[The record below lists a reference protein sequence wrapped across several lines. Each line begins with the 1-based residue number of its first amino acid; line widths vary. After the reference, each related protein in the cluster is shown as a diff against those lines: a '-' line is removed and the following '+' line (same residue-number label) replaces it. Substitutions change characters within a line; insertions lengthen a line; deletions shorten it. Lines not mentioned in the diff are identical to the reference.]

1 MNNISTTIICFL
13 IFCSAVI
20 TSAQN
25 GQIDSTYGNYG
36 KQNYADFHPYLYSI
50 EEITKLP
57 QSEESFLLLGNIIS
71 KDDDGKMWLPVS
83 TFKNDYLVSE
93 KQMPLSET
101 QQNFNLKC
109 AIASTAGYAS
119 RFVIAGGRNG
129 NLFLKQF
136 EVDGTPVDN
145 FGIHSE
151 VVRDLGSDDYVSSM
165 VRLFDRTYVVFARTK
180 NKIVCL
186 KLDDAGEWDP
196 SFGVGGKLEFPVSG
210 DFKVYST
217 ITSHNDIYFTTGIQ
231 QLRKMN
237 QYGVEDLEFFSLAN
251 QYADLKVS
259 SMQIMD
265 DGNLLLGGNELFS
278 PKSLILLKLTPDG
291 SPVNSFG
298 NQGKT
303 LINYQGNF
311 NTINSVRIF
320 KNRIFVVGGIDLNF
334 FVAKVSIDG
343 LLVPEFG
350 VDGIVKIKYGNSIT
364 TCLDINL
371 NNNGTA
377 LLMGSREGWLA
388 TARIKSGALP
398 TVNASISAEFVC
410 PGDIFQLSATGA
422 DSYHWVGS
430 DGFESFI
437 ANPTISINDT
447 FSGADVLYTVTGQ
460 NADGFSDEAQTAV
473 FLKNDIEFSYTEKLP
488 CFGSEAGHLVKIL
501 KGSNFDSNIQL
512 NYNPAFATKVS
523 EDDESVIMAF
533 NFAASPLELSFND
546 SEARYC
552 PKTLS
557 VDFRTHEAILATL
570 EVNSI
575 DSTCIGVINP
585 FDESDPLTYLWT
597 NSSTG
602 KISAGLSAG
611 PFEVTITNTVTGCTA
626 TFGAECAPVLSSD
639 NLQNSINAIFPNPT
653 SDEVSVVL
661 DKSFNDASLMTFM
674 DSQGKII
681 VIQKLNNQ
689 ANGIYKINVGEFS
702 AGLYFV
708 KVQNTENKLFTGKF
722 IKISN

>member
-1 MNNISTTIICFL
+1 MNNIYTTFTCFL

-20 TSAQN
+20 SSAQN
-25 GQIDSTYGNYG
+25 GQIDSTYGNNG

-71 KDDDGKMWLPVS
+71 KDDEGKMWLPVS

-93 KQMPLSET
+93 KQMHLSET

-109 AIASTAGYAS
+109 AIGSTAGYAN

-180 NKIVCL
+180 NKVVCL

-217 ITSHNDIYFTTGIQ
+217 ISSHNDIYFTTGIQ

-237 QYGVEDLEFFSLAN
+237 QYGVEDLEFFSLSN

-278 PKSLILLKLTPDG
+278 PKSLILLKLNPDG
-291 SPVNSFG
+291 STVNSFG

-320 KNRIFVVGGIDLNF
+320 KNRIFAVGGLDLNY
-334 FVAKVSIDG
+334 FVAKVSLDG
-343 LLVPEFG
+343 SLVPEFG

-377 LLMGSREGWLA
+377 LLMGAREGWLA

-410 PGDIFQLSATGA
+410 PGDVFQLTATGA

-430 DGFESFI
+430 DGFESSI
-437 ANPTISINDT
+437 ANPTISISESFAGT
-447 FSGADVLYTVTGQ
+447 EVFYTVTGQ

-473 FLKNDIEFSYTEKLP
+473 FLKNDIEFSFTEKIP
-488 CFGSEAGHLVKIL
+488 CFGSEGGHLVTIL
-501 KGSNFDSNIQL
+501 KGSNYDSNIQL
-512 NYNPAFATKVS
+512 NYNSAFATKVS
-523 EDDESVIMAF
+523 EDDESVVLAF
-533 NFAASPLELSFND
+533 NLAESPLEISFND
-546 SEARYC
+546 SQARYC

-557 VDFRTHEAILATL
+557 VNFKTHEAILANL
-570 EVNSI
+570 EVTSI
-575 DSTCIGVINP
+575 DSTCIGVIDP
-585 FDESDPLTYLWT
+585 LDESVPLTYLWT

-602 KISAGLSAG
+602 KIASGLSAG

-639 NLQNSINAIFPNPT
+639 NIKTSVNTIFPNPAV
-653 SDEVSVVL
+653 DEVSLIL
-661 DKSFNDASLMTFM
+661 DKSFNDASILTIM
-674 DSQGKII
+674 DVQGKII
-681 VIQKLNNQ
+681 ASQKLSNQ
-689 ANGIYKINVGEFS
+689 SDGIYKINVGKLNV
-702 AGLYFV
+702 GLYFI
-708 KVQNTENKLFTGKF
+708 KVQNNENKLFTGKF
-722 IKISN
+722 IKITE